1 MDKLNKLKSRKILA
15 VVLCWN
21 NKDIIKP
28 CVDSLLAQTET
39 VEILVVD
46 NGSKDGSYDSLEN
59 TYGEKI
65 KLVKNPT
72 NLGFAGG
79 ANIGFNWAK
88 ENGFDY
94 VALLNSDAVADSK
107 WLAELKLNFTDSK
120 VGISTSKILKLDGK
134 GVDTTGEELYYWG
147 IASPRGRGEIDSG
160 QYDKKE
166 EVFGGSGGASM
177 YRMKMIE
184 DVGMF
189 DEDFFAYCEDV
200 DLSFRSRLF
209 GWMVM
214 YNPKATVRHAI
225 GASSSKISG
234 LTVRMSIKNQPM
246 LLIKN
251 IPLRYLPGVSIRYS
265 ALWSGAIISG
275 FKTGNGKQVTLGVL
289 KFMVLIPKK
298 NVQRLKIQHKRRS
311 RGVRSSDVRMLLKP
325 GFPEET
331 KNYLTVK
338 IAKKII
344 FWDKS

>member
-1 MDKLNKLKSRKILA
+1 MDKFEPKKILA

-39 VEILVVD
+39 AEILVVD
-46 NGSKDGSYDSLEN
+46 NGSTDGSSQFLEEE
-59 TYGEKI
+59 YGAKI
-65 KLVKNPT
+65 KLVKNAK
-72 NLGFAGG
+72 NLGFTGG
-79 ANIGFNWAK
+79 ANIGFRWAK
-88 ENGFDY
+88 ENRFGY
-94 VALLNSDAVADSK
+94 VALLNSDAVADSR
-107 WLAELKLNFTDSK
+107 WLAELKLNFTDPK

-134 GVDTTGEELYYWG
+134 GIDTTGEELFYWG
-147 IASPRGRGEIDSG
+147 ISSPRGRGEIDSG
-160 QYDKKE
+160 QYNKKE

-177 YRMKMIE
+177 YRMEMIE
-184 DVGMF
+184 DVGML

-209 GWMVM
+209 GWKVT
-214 YNPKATVRHAI
+214 YNPQATVRHAI
-225 GASSSKISG
+225 GASSSKVGG
-234 LTVRMSIKNQPM
+234 LTARLSIKNQPM

-289 KFMVLIPKK
+289 RFMVLIPKK
-298 NVQRLKIQHKRRS
+298 FVQRLKIQHKRRS
-311 RGVRSSDVRMLLKP
+311 RGVRSSGVRRLLKS

-331 KNYLTVK
+331 KDYLTVK